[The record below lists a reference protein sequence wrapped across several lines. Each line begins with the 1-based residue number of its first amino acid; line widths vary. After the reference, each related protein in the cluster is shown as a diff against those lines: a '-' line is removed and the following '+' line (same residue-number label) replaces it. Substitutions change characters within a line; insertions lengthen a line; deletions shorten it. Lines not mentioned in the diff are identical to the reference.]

1 MLRHFRG
8 RQLIGYSCRPLITE
22 DVVVCFLI
30 AMGYCSSWIARYEKK
45 LSEIFPMKKS
55 VKRGIAA
62 TCLLT
67 MAMNLTACGYFLYP
81 ERKGQAGGR
90 VDPVVVILDG
100 AALLFGILP
109 GIVAFAVDFTNG
121 TIYLPSGG
129 SSAID
134 RHLTA
139 IDGDQG
145 KPVLDQNGNAWIALP
160 LEAVAGDSKDVDQ
173 IAMAVGQFMGAPV
186 AAKDVIWVEDLA
198 ALNGAVSQSRATAAR

>member
-1 MLRHFRG
+1 
-8 RQLIGYSCRPLITE
+8 
-22 DVVVCFLI
+22 
-30 AMGYCSSWIARYEKK
+30 
-45 LSEIFPMKKS
+45 MKKS
-55 VKRGIAA
+55 VKRGVAA

-67 MAMNLTACGYFLYP
+67 MALNLTACGFLLYP
-81 ERKGQAGGR
+81 ERKGQSGGR

-139 IDGDQG
+139 VDGEQG
-145 KPVLDQNGNAWIALP
+145 KQVIDQNGQAWIALP
-160 LEAVAGDSKDVDQ
+160 LDAVAGDSKDIEQVAQ
-173 IAMAVGQFMGAPV
+173 AVGRYVGAP
-186 AAKDVIWVEDLA
+186 AAANVVWVEDLA
-198 ALNGAVSQSRATAAR
+198 ALNSALALADTTAAR

>member
-1 MLRHFRG
+1 
-8 RQLIGYSCRPLITE
+8 
-22 DVVVCFLI
+22 
-30 AMGYCSSWIARYEKK
+30 
-45 LSEIFPMKKS
+45 MKKS
-55 VKRGIAA
+55 VKRGVAA

-67 MAMNLTACGYFLYP
+67 LALNLTACGYFLYP
-81 ERKGQAGGR
+81 ERKGQSGGR

-139 IDGDQG
+139 VDPAQG
-145 KPVLDQNGNAWIALP
+145 KQVIDQNGQAWIALP
-160 LEAVAGDSKDVDQ
+160 LDAVAGQSSDIEQ
-173 IAMAVGQFMGAPV
+173 IAQAVGRYVGAPAG
-186 AAKDVIWVEDLA
+186 AAQVVWVEDLA
-198 ALNGAVSQSRATAAR
+198 ALNSALALADTTAAR